1 MIRFLDVTKVY
12 AANGLRK
19 TVADHLTFTL
29 PGDQSIALLGRNG
42 AGKSTLLRL
51 IAGTMRPTSGR
62 IEIDG
67 RVSWP
72 VGFSGTFHSD
82 LTGLQNTRFVARIY
96 GVDSDELTTLVEDF
110 AGIGS
115 HFNLPVRTYSAGMRA
130 RLAFALSMGIDF
142 DTYLIDEVTSVG
154 DAAFRERCEVM
165 LADRLQGRGAIVVA
179 HNMLVL
185 KRICTSALLLE
196 NGRMTWFDDVNDG
209 IAAHESNM
217 RAA

>member
-12 AANGLRK
+12 ATNGVRN
-19 TVADHLTFTL
+19 TVADHLTLTL

-72 VGFSGTFHSD
+72 VGFSGTFHPD

-96 GVDSDELTTLVEDF
+96 GVDSDELTALVEDF
-110 AGIGS
+110 AGIGN

-154 DAAFRERCEVM
+154 DASFRQRCEAM

-179 HNMLVL
+179 HNMLIL

-196 NGRMTWFDDVNDG
+196 DGRMTWFDDVNEG
-209 IAAHESNM
+209 IAAHEANM